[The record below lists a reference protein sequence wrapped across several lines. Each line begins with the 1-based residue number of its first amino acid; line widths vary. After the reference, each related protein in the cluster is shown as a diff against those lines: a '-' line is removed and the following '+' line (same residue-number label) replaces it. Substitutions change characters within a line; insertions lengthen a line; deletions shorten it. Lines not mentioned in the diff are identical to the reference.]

1 MKFGTKAK
9 MYRCKKHG
17 MVTPTV
23 LNFSHDDWKK
33 EITVCLQCVYNKIE
47 NTLNE
52 CKAVEE

>member
-9 MYRCKKHG
+9 MYKCKKHG